1 MNHPTL
7 TSSEFRRF
15 QSFIYSNAGI
25 HLSAQK
31 NALLTSRLW
40 RRLRALNLDRY
51 GDYLD
56 RVETSPDE
64 LVRMLDCI
72 TTNETRFFREP
83 KQFEFLETAF
93 AERLRRDAAE
103 ARRPAVARVWSAG
116 CSTGQEPYSVA
127 MSLRASLGQGWE
139 AHILATDLST
149 RALDIARAGIWPIAH
164 APQIP
169 PRYLTTFM
177 LRGHGSQAGQMKAG
191 REIRSMLS
199 FARLNLND
207 AGYGM
212 TERFDII
219 LCRNVLIYFDAHS
232 RRAVVERLVE
242 RLLPGGILMVG
253 HAESLHGVS
262 AALRPLLP
270 TIYELEPEG
279 VMDARPGRR

>member
-1 MNHPTL
+1 MTHPTL
-7 TSSEFRRF
+7 TPSEFRRF
-15 QSFIYSNAGI
+15 QSFIYGHAGI

-64 LVRMLDCI
+64 LVQMLDCI
-72 TTNETRFFREP
+72 TTNETRFFREA
-83 KQFEFLETAF
+83 KQFEFLETVF
-93 AERLRRDAAE
+93 AERLRRDATE
-103 ARRPAVARVWSAG
+103 GRRSSVVRAWSAG

-127 MSLRASLGQGWE
+127 MSLRASLGEQWD

-149 RALDIARAGIWPIAH
+149 RALDVARAGTWPIEQAQ
-164 APQIP
+164 QIP
-169 PRYLTTFM
+169 PNFLKAFM

-199 FARLNLND
+199 FGRLNLND

-212 TERFDII
+212 TERFDVI
-219 LCRNVLIYFDAHS
+219 LCRNVLIYFDAGS

-242 RLLPGGILMVG
+242 RLLPGGVLMVG

-262 AALRPLLP
+262 TALRPLLP
-270 TIYELEPEG
+270 TIYELDSRK
-279 VMDARPGRR
+279 VS